1 MRTSVM
7 TRPPSGRR
15 SSPSIYLA
23 IVGALGALVVG
34 LLSTRP
40 ELIAVGLPFAL
51 WAVHALTAPGGG
63 AVRVDIARVEDAEA
77 GRLSD
82 DIVIRSDAEI
92 VEAAVTQAERTRR
105 RVFVAGTI
113 RMRSRVRPLHS
124 GPLTSVEVAVRGLD
138 ADAGSLGAPQP
149 SVAVARTV
157 QPVMRRLPRMPLAPR
172 LTGLHGAHEGSRP
185 GQGGDFRGIH
195 PFAPGDELRRV
206 DWKATARAARRPGE
220 LLVRRTN
227 SLSDASAVIVMDTAD
242 DLGAV
247 VATWGSPDTTR
258 SGVTS
263 LDHARSAARSLAAA
277 TIEQGDRVAFHTL
290 ALGGRSVRSGGGR
303 RHLAR
308 VVAEISASGR
318 AGDDARLRRTPP
330 VPHGSIIYVLSTF
343 FDGAAAEI
351 AMRWRAGGHR
361 VVAVDTLP
369 DLDRSRLT
377 AERALALD
385 VLLAERQDMLHQLRE
400 AAVETVRWSSEVD
413 DALTALAR
421 TGNPIAPSGARR

>member
-1 MRTSVM
+1 MSNPDIARGS
-7 TRPPSGRR
+7 SSRR

-23 IVGALGALVVG
+23 IVGALGTAVMGAL
-34 LLSTRP
+34 LARP
-40 ELIAVGLPFAL
+40 EVIAVGLPFAL
-51 WAVHALTAPGGG
+51 WAVHALTTPGGG
-63 AVRVDIARVEDAEA
+63 TVRVAIAKVEAETTD
-77 GRLSD
+77 RLSD
-82 DIVIRSDAEI
+82 DVVIQSGAEL
-92 VEAAVTQAERTRR
+92 VEVAVRQSERVRR
-105 RVFVAGTI
+105 RVFVAGSA
-113 RMRSRVRPLHS
+113 RLHSRVRPLHS

-138 ADAGSLGAPQP
+138 ADAGSIGAPQP
-149 SVAVARTV
+149 PIHVTRTV
-157 QPVMRRLPRMPLAPR
+157 QPVLRRLPRLPLAPR

-242 DLGAV
+242 DLGTV
-247 VATWGSPDTTR
+247 VATWGTPDPAR

-263 LDHARSAARSLAAA
+263 LDHARSAARSIAAA

-308 VVAEISASGR
+308 IVAEIAASGR
-318 AGDDARLRRTPP
+318 AGDDARFRRTPP

-351 AMRWRAGGHR
+351 AMRWRASGHR

-369 DLDRSRLT
+369 ELDRSRLT
-377 AERALALD
+377 VERTLALD

-400 AAVETVRWSSEVD
+400 AAVETVRWSSGIDGE
-413 DALTALAR
+413 LSALAR
-421 TGNPIAPSGARR
+421 AGTAVQSGVGR

>member
-1 MRTSVM
+1 
-7 TRPPSGRR
+7 
-15 SSPSIYLA
+15 
-23 IVGALGALVVG
+23 
-34 LLSTRP
+34 
-40 ELIAVGLPFAL
+40 
-51 WAVHALTAPGGG
+51 
-63 AVRVDIARVEDAEA
+63 
-77 GRLSD
+77 
-82 DIVIRSDAEI
+82 
-92 VEAAVTQAERTRR
+92 
-105 RVFVAGTI
+105 
-113 RMRSRVRPLHS
+113 
-124 GPLTSVEVAVRGLD
+124 
-138 ADAGSLGAPQP
+138 
-149 SVAVARTV
+149 
-157 QPVMRRLPRMPLAPR
+157 
-172 LTGLHGAHEGSRP
+172 
-185 GQGGDFRGIH
+185 
-195 PFAPGDELRRV
+195 
-206 DWKATARAARRPGE
+206 
-220 LLVRRTN
+220 
-227 SLSDASAVIVMDTAD
+227 
-242 DLGAV
+242 
-247 VATWGSPDTTR
+247 
-258 SGVTS
+258 
-263 LDHARSAARSLAAA
+263 
-277 TIEQGDRVAFHTL
+277 VAFHTL

-413 DALTALAR
+413 DALTARAR

>member
-1 MRTSVM
+1 MRTMDIARGS
-7 TRPPSGRR
+7 SRR
-15 SSPSIYLA
+15 SSPSTYLA

-34 LLSTRP
+34 ILLARP

-51 WAVHALTAPGGG
+51 WAVHALASPGGG
-63 AVRVDIARVEDAEA
+63 TVHVDIAKVEDEET

-82 DIVIRSDAEI
+82 DIVIRSDSEI
-92 VEAAVTQAERTRR
+92 VEVAVIQAERIRR
-105 RVFVAGTI
+105 RVFVAGSALLH
-113 RMRSRVRPLHS
+113 SRVLPLHS
-124 GPLTSVEVAVRGLD
+124 GPLTSVGVAVRGLD
-138 ADAGSLGAPQP
+138 ADAGSLGAPHP
-149 SVAVARTV
+149 RIAVTRTV
-157 QPVMRRLPRMPLAPR
+157 QPVLRRLPRMPLAPR

-185 GQGGDFRGIH
+185 GQGGDFRGIN

-247 VATWGSPDTTR
+247 VATWGSPDATR
-258 SGVTS
+258 SGITS
-263 LDHARSAARSLAAA
+263 LDLARSAARSLAAA
-277 TIEQGDRVAFHTL
+277 TIDQGDRVAFHTL
-290 ALGGRSVRSGGGR
+290 ALGGRTVRSGGGR

-308 VVAEISASGR
+308 IVAEIAASGR
-318 AGDDARLRRTPP
+318 AGDDARFRRTPP

-351 AMRWRAGGHR
+351 AMRWRASGHR

-377 AERALALD
+377 TERSLALD

-400 AAVETVRWSSEVD
+400 AAVETVRWSSGID
-413 DALTALAR
+413 GALAALAR
-421 TGNPIAPSGARR
+421 TGGTIAQSGARR